1 MPGLGLP
8 TNLDTTYADDGTD
21 PSVKAHQQYH
31 DAIHGQVNQWD
42 TATREDR
49 DVFAFDIIT
58 GLFVPRALTSADVG
72 TTAFELTP
80 GGNYTFVLDDV
91 GKLKGTLTSDTA
103 AVNFTIPANATTPFP
118 IGATMKALQRG
129 TGQITTVG
137 AAGVGLLAVGS
148 AYKSAGTGGTLLY
161 TKLFVDTWLVEGGVL

>member
-1 MPGLGLP
+1 VPYTKQTWVNG
-8 TNLDTTYADDGTD
+8 
-21 PSVKAHQQYH
+21 PS
-31 DAIHGQVNQWD
+31 GNTRVN
-42 TATREDR
+42 ATRLGYIE
-49 DVFAFDIIT
+49 T
-58 GLFVPRALTSADVG
+58 GIETAQATAEAAAGTAVGPAGTVPVSTG
-72 TTAFELTP
+72 TTVVYTQLASANVGITTFELTP
-80 GGNYTFVLDDV
+80 GGNYTFVLADL
-91 GKLKGTLTSDTA
+91 GKLKGSLTSDTA